1 MPAIGKAINDAQSE
15 FVSHASPAENL
26 RLLLEGVRDYGMV
39 MIDLEGR
46 VITWNAGAE
55 SLFGYGSEEIIGH
68 HLSRVYLDKDGA
80 LDSEMARATKEG
92 TFETEGWRVRKDGSR
107 FLASALTTPLRD
119 RGGRVLGFLRITR
132 DLTESKRAEAALK
145 RQSALINL
153 ALDAIFV
160 HDMDRKIIFWNRG
173 AEELYGWKE
182 AEVLGRSPHDLLETK
197 FPRSLEEIRAELLA
211 KDRWEGEL
219 AHKTR
224 SGRRVDVISR
234 WSLQRDES
242 GEPIAILEITRDI
255 TERKRAEDELRKL
268 AAELERRVAQRTAEL
283 REANDELES
292 FAYSVSHDLRAP
304 LRAMGGLSQA
314 LLEDYGDRLDEL
326 GKDYAEHIRASAEH
340 MDRLILDL
348 LAYSR
353 LSRERILLS
362 PVPLVSVAE
371 EALRQLDADIRCS
384 GAAIEIQTPL
394 PIALAHRQTLVQM
407 IANLIGNAIKFVP
420 QGVTPSVRLRAE
432 TEGERVRLWVE
443 DNGIG
448 VAPEHHERIFKVF
461 ERLHGI
467 EAYPGTGIGLSIVRK
482 GAQRMNGGAG
492 IESTLGEGS
501 RFWLELQRAP

>member
-1 MPAIGKAINDAQSE
+1 
-15 FVSHASPAENL
+15 
-26 RLLLEGVRDYGMV
+26 
-39 MIDLEGR
+39 
-46 VITWNAGAE
+46 
-55 SLFGYGSEEIIGH
+55 
-68 HLSRVYLDKDGA
+68 
-80 LDSEMARATKEG
+80 
-92 TFETEGWRVRKDGSR
+92 
-107 FLASALTTPLRD
+107 
-119 RGGRVLGFLRITR
+119 VLGFLRITR

-219 AHKTR
+219 AHKTQ